1 MKDVVEFYNIIS
13 PLLLPERFCLDTDII
28 TTDKKHPSCPTN
40 PKQSKIVAGIKRRNG
55 NLEPFLTKDFQK
67 TFDINNIIIVILLFF
82 IFLVILKKTIRIE
95 KSS

>member
-13 PLLLPERFCLDTDII
+13 PLVLPEQFCLDTDLI

-55 NLEPFLTKDFQK
+55 NLEPFLTKDFRK
-67 TFDINNIIIVILLFF
+67 TLDINNIIVFILLFL
-82 IFLVILKKTIRIE
+82 IVLVVLNKTSRIAKK
-95 KSS
+95 

>member
-13 PLLLPERFCLDTDII
+13 PLVLPERFCLDTDII
-28 TTDKKHPSCPTN
+28 TTDKKHPPCPTN

-67 TFDINNIIIVILLFF
+67 TFDINNIIIAALLFLILLVV
-82 IFLVILKKTIRIE
+82 LNKTNRNVKK
-95 KSS
+95 S